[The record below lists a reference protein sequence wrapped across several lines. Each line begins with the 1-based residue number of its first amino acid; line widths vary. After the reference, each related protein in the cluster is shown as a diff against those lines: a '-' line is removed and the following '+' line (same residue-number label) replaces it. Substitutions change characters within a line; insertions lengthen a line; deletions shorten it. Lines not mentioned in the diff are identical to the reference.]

1 MSSHSVDPGTQKA
14 ASASSQA
21 TDAALAAQANQN
33 TQFAQQ
39 TRNALFGTP
48 NASGQMTGGSLSAM
62 TNPGSLLFSGLTG
75 PYNSQYQQSADIT
88 NKQDQNQL
96 ATQRQSQ
103 ANRGFSKTPS
113 GFDADQELQTRL
125 AAAGANGSNYA
136 TLAGKQY
143 QDTLNNFWNANN
155 LMAGQSASANSS
167 AIAANSAAASNYA
180 NLYGTASQQK
190 QNPWLSALSGVSS
203 LATGVGGLMGGIN
216 AGSCWVAA
224 ELYGG
229 WYRPETIAIR
239 GWFQKHPILCAIYR
253 AVGPW
258 WAQVIHRHTGLR
270 AMTKMVFNRILER
283 AVNGDSSA
291 A

>member
-1 MSSHSVDPGTQKA
+1 MDCRPHAEPHGNLQRVHGHTRIQTSEVVREAKVPSHLSELHDLRQGLSTGAKMSSHSVDPGTQKA

-125 AAAGANGSNYA
+125 AAAAANGSNYA

-180 NLYGTASQQK
+180 NLYGTASQQV
-190 QNPWLSALSGVSS
+190 QNPWMSALQ
-203 LATGVGGLMGGIN
+203 GVG
-216 AGSCWVAA
+216 
-224 ELYGG
+224 
-229 WYRPETIAIR
+229 
-239 GWFQKHPILCAIYR
+239 
-253 AVGPW
+253 
-258 WAQVIHRHTGLR
+258 
-270 AMTKMVFNRILER
+270 
-283 AVNGDSSA
+283 
-291 A
+291 